1 MSYKA
6 LNMNYK
12 HTQIAYLMLFV
23 TLAVLALFVWMY
35 VTSSAEPV
43 SVDSGTNF
51 AVTSLMALIVIV
63 LASFVSLQVRI
74 DETYLRITFG
84 YGIYR
89 KKVLLSD
96 IKSAKTV
103 KDRWWY
109 GWGIR
114 GCLWSKM
121 LIYHVS
127 GLDAVEIH
135 MNNGKI
141 YRIGTDEPKKLEQ
154 AILYVIR

>member
-1 MSYKA
+1 
-6 LNMNYK
+6 MNYK